1 MFKFESTSN
10 RPITANAC
18 AAIGLAAIVGISAQ
32 SQTFDCGTVPSQETL
47 DHTRRM
53 VESGEWAA
61 ARGLLRDRS
70 VPPDDLM
77 FVAITAHI
85 VRYDDGSEGIPQYQI
100 DQAIDDLNGHVQD
113 TNLRFFQLG
122 ETLFIDD
129 TEQAE
134 VMVNSETMDYDEF
147 YELLHI
153 GNVSRTLNVYFVP
166 FLAFAGGISTF
177 PDDPLG
183 QGIVIDNDYTG
194 IGIYRA
200 VFTHEVGH
208 YFFLWHT
215 HEFDSFGP
223 ECVDGSNCDTA
234 GDLICD
240 TQADPGLNYGN
251 VWAKICLYFGEDTDS
266 CNGDLYDPP
275 TTNIMSYTPAEC
287 MDVFTDEQLGVFR
300 TIADTLRN
308 DHLYAPGAC
317 CVGGECNITP
327 EAECLGSW
335 MGASTD
341 CSNYQCALLV
351 PDDYSTIQDA
361 INVSLAGDTILVG
374 PGTYTYAGAE
384 PNSPVIRLLGRAVT
398 LRSTDGPESTILDGE
413 GLRQVVVCSSN
424 ESVETVIEGFTITGG
439 DSDWGGGIFCGGS
452 SPTFNNCIITGNT
465 ASMRGGGAYCYQ
477 SNSDFNSCVLDA
489 NISKLGGGLYTA
501 NGSPVLTGC
510 TLKNNTAATTGGGLY
525 ASSGGLIVVNSTL
538 CHNLPNNSDGDWA
551 GDGDNFVV
559 DYCGGCDGDVDSLD
573 GLTDGHVD
581 LIDLQLLIT
590 RWGSSDA
597 GADIDR
603 DGAVDVTDLLILL
616 TAWGPC

>member
-61 ARGLLRDRS
+61 ARGLLGDRS
-70 VPPDDLM
+70 VPPPDLM

-129 TEQAE
+129 TKYAE
-134 VMVNSETMDYDEF
+134 VADYDERD
-147 YELLHI
+147 ELI
-153 GNVSRTLNVYFVP
+153 QIDTVSRTLNVYFVP
-166 FLAFAGGISTF
+166 DLGFAGGVATF
-177 PDDPLG
+177 PDEPLH
-183 QGIVIDNDYTG
+183 GIVIENVYAG
-194 IGIYRA
+194 HGIYRG
-200 VFTHEVGH
+200 VFSHEVGH
-208 YFFLWHT
+208 YFWLFHT
-215 HEFDSFGP
+215 HETAEGD
-223 ECVDGSNCDTA
+223 ECVDGSNCDIA

-240 TQADPGLNYGN
+240 TPADPQLYGGN
-251 VWAKICLYFGEDTDS
+251 VWTKICLYFGEDTDS

-275 TTNIMSYTPAEC
+275 TTNIMSYTPPEC
-287 MDVFTDEQLGVFR
+287 MDVFTDEQLGRFR
-300 TIADTLRN
+300 TTAEGSFRS
-308 DHLYAPGAC
+308 DHLHPPGAC
-317 CVGGECNITP
+317 CVGGECNVTP

-335 MGASTD
+335 LGASTD

-351 PDDYSTIQDA
+351 PDEFSTIQDA
-361 INVSLAGDTILVG
+361 INVSRAGDTILVG

-424 ESVETVIEGFTITGG
+424 ESAETVIEGFTITGG

-477 SNSDFNSCVLDA
+477 GNPSFNSCVLDA
-489 NISKLGGGLYTA
+489 NISDLGGGLYTA

-510 TLKNNTAATTGGGLY
+510 TLKNNTAAATGGALY
-525 ASSGGLIVVNSTL
+525 ASSGGLSVVSSTL
-538 CHNLPNNSDGDWA
+538 CHNQPNNSDGDWT
-551 GDGDNFVV
+551 GDASNLVV
-559 DYCGGCDGDVDSLD
+559 DYCAGCDGDVDSLD
-573 GLTDGHVD
+573 GLTDDHVD

-590 RWGSSDA
+590 RWGSSDTA
-597 GADIDR
+597 ADIDR
-603 DGAVDVTDLLILL
+603 DGVVDVTDLLILL